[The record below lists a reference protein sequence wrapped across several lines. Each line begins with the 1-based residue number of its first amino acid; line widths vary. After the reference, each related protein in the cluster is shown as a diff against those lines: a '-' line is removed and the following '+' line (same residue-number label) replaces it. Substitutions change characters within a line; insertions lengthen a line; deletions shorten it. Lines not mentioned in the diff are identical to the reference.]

1 MVALWQAAG
10 LTRPWNDPGDDFD
23 LAMSNPTSSI
33 LLARHGLALVGSVM
47 VGFDGPRGWV
57 YYLACD
63 PEQRG
68 KGIGRALMAAAEAWL
83 RARDCPKI
91 QLMVR
96 IDNSTAK
103 GFYAAIGYTEQD
115 VITIGRRLDSEA

>member
-1 MVALWQAAG
+1 
-10 LTRPWNDPGDDFD
+10 
-23 LAMSNPTSSI
+23 
-33 LLARHGLALVGSVM
+33 
-47 VGFDGPRGWV
+47 
-57 YYLACD
+57 
-63 PEQRG
+63 
-68 KGIGRALMAAAEAWL
+68 MAAAEAWL